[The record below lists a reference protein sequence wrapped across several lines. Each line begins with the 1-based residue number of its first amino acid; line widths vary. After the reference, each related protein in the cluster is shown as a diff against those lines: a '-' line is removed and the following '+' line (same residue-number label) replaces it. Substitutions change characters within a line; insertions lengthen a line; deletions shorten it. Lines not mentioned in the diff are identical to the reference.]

1 VGSKGESKIRISF
14 GENVSMA
21 LGLLIAGEIPSTIEA
36 PSLNKLYVIA
46 LTVII
51 RILVGLFVFLEEKR
65 AERLSTAGAEV
76 KPRDC

>member
-21 LGLLIAGEIPSTIEA
+21 LGLLIAGEILSTIEA